1 MHIARCIRFD
11 VSRHPNAQ
19 GIRGSAE
26 LRLPV
31 VARKHPAK
39 DQILHEVRILR
50 RATSVEVLCT
60 APGAP
65 HLGPENPINQE
76 FGPAN
81 RPPRRKT
88 GVAAATLGRGGSGDA
103 SCWRRRAGIQLREA
117 ASKPL
122 SNVSKGERAVSMN
135 IQIVRVFSKMRE
147 LIQGY
152 RELIERVQKIE
163 KGKTRRAVK
172 SGRLPAPLPSMS
184 KRWRVSFGFS
194 ITLCSNAGPNVVA
207 GVFFLDSPTS
217 VLPPRAAPG
226 STVKDEADQSLDEG
240 VGKGFAFDEGTM
252 HERTGDRRED
262 ELDVRVLRQAS
273 AISGHGP
280 GSCSCSAWQPS

>member
-1 MHIARCIRFD
+1 
-11 VSRHPNAQ
+11 V
-19 GIRGSAE
+19 
-26 LRLPV
+26 
-31 VARKHPAK
+31 
-39 DQILHEVRILR
+39 
-50 RATSVEVLCT
+50 
-60 APGAP
+60 
-65 HLGPENPINQE
+65 
-76 FGPAN
+76 
-81 RPPRRKT
+81 
-88 GVAAATLGRGGSGDA
+88 
-103 SCWRRRAGIQLREA
+103 GIQLREA

-135 IQIVRVFSKMRE
+135 IQIIRVFSKMRE
-147 LIQGY
+147 IIQGY

-194 ITLCSNAGPNVVA
+194 IPLCSNAGPNVVA

-226 STVKDEADQSLDEG
+226 GTVKDEADQSL
-240 VGKGFAFDEGTM
+240 DEGTM

-262 ELDVRVLRQAS
+262 ELDVRVLRQLAS
-273 AISGHGP
+273 SNGEIEEPTGTFGFLPVEH
-280 GSCSCSAWQPS
+280 